1 MPDINRINGLVLCDE
16 TNVNGV
22 TIANITNID
31 GITKNCCT
39 ANGPFKLS
47 QEPQDNCTEACAYET
62 CKEYYSDGATDHCPL
77 VNGDYLYTDTSC
89 TLASNG
95 YYSPKN
101 CEGGCEYC
109 YSVSSGVITV
119 TACPSSCNAIQFKY
133 ATTRQRCSDACS
145 GEECGT
151 YYINA
156 DIACPLSTGT
166 AIYTDEGCSECAPD
180 GYYSPNGCEPDCRQ
194 CYTFNNRTCAI
205 TRVDRC

>member
-1 MPDINRINGLVLCDE
+1 MPNINNINGLTLCDE

-22 TIANITNID
+22 TLANITNID
-31 GITKNCCT
+31 NITKSCCV
-39 ANGPFKLS
+39 ANGPIQVS
-47 QEPQDNCTEACAYET
+47 DVQDNCAAACADES
-62 CKEYYSDGATDHCPL
+62 CREFYSDGATDTCPL
-77 VNGDYLYTDTSC
+77 VNGDYLYTDTNC
-89 TLASNG
+89 TVASNG

-101 CEGGCEYC
+101 CEGGCSYC

-133 ATTRQRCSDACS
+133 ATTRERCSDAC
-145 GEECGT
+145 GDGTCAT

-166 AIYTDEGCSECAPD
+166 AIYTDEACSECAPD
-180 GYYSPNGCEPDCRQ
+180 GYYSANGCEPDCRQ
-194 CYTFNNRTCAI
+194 CYTFSSRDCVI